1 MRVLLLEDDT
11 VVRSHVATA
20 LRSQGY
26 AVDET
31 DSLAG
36 ADERTFITEYSAA
49 VFDRFVS
56 DGDSMDLVKTMRSR
70 GDHTAV
76 IFLTAAVELD
86 ERIAGLDSGG
96 DDYLTKPFALGELLA
111 RVRAIARR
119 PPTTEAPLLEYQ
131 DLQVDTV
138 SFRAVRHGRQ
148 LNLTPKEFAILHFL
162 TRHAGDVVS
171 RSDLVE
177 HCWDEFADPRSNIV
191 DVRVGL
197 LRQKLGD
204 PPILHTVRG
213 IGYTI
218 R

>member
-1 MRVLLLEDDT
+1 MRILLLEDDA
-11 VVRSHVATA
+11 VMRSHVSAA
-20 LRSQGY
+20 LRSRGH

-31 DSLAG
+31 DSLVG

-49 VFDRFVS
+49 VFDRFVT
-56 DGDSMDLVKTMRSR
+56 DGDSVDLVKTMRSR
-70 GDHTAV
+70 GDHTPV
-76 IFLTAAVELD
+76 IFLTAAGDVD
-86 ERIAGLDSGG
+86 DRIDGLDSGG

-119 PPTTEAPLLEYQ
+119 PVSAEAPLIEYQ
-131 DLQVDTV
+131 DLRVDTV
-138 SFRAVRHGRQ
+138 SFWAERGGRA
-148 LNLTPKEFAILHFL
+148 LNLTAKEFAILAFL
-162 TRHAGDVVS
+162 TRRAGDVVS
-171 RSDLVE
+171 RSDLIE

-213 IGYTI
+213 VGYTI